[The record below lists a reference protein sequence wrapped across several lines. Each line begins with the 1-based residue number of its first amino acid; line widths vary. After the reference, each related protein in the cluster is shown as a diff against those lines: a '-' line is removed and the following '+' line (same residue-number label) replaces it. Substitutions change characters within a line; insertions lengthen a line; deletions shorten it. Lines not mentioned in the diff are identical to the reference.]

1 MRCATS
7 AEGQPV
13 PRDPGE
19 LQRDAGTDMKRRQEA
34 TDVTFRRADFLRRL
48 MPLLVRHGMLS
59 LSSPD
64 VMRYF
69 GRKVNPSVEIPA
81 NFSGTLE
88 TDMKRRQEGVRV
100 KYQIEWQLRQIL
112 RQGVQLLGQCA
123 ARRGDHH
130 QHRAG
135 PAFLTGPKREVRP
148 RVYSGKG
155 HPRGRSDHGPHHL
168 SSS

>member
-1 MRCATS
+1 MN
-7 AEGQPV
+7 PV
-13 PRDPGE
+13 HE
-19 LQRDAGTDMKRRQEA
+19 SIFIENYTASYYWTCHQSEWA

-64 VMRYF
+64 AMRYF
-69 GRKVNPSVEIPA
+69 GRKVNQSGEIPA

-112 RQGVQLLGQCA
+112 R
-123 ARRGDHH
+123 
-130 QHRAG
+130 
-135 PAFLTGPKREVRP
+135 
-148 RVYSGKG
+148 
-155 HPRGRSDHGPHHL
+155 
-168 SSS
+168 